1 MQDESRRRFLI
12 GCGVITFTSSGVF
25 FAGCGVDKK
34 DKIIEENKTIKKDIV
49 DVATDD
55 SMLGEK
61 LPIKNDGRELLLSKD
76 EFNMINN
83 TKYIYKDNM
92 VIFMKDNHVYGFSKT
107 CPHEGGSLEFVNDEL
122 KCKRHTIQRFDKEGK
137 SNNTKT
143 RKNLI
148 LEKMYISL
156 S

>member
-1 MQDESRRRFLI
+1 MKDESRRRFLI

-25 FAGCGVDKK
+25 FAGCGVDEK
-34 DKIIEENKTIKKDIV
+34 NKTIEKDKLRV
-49 DVATDD
+49 DIETDNP
-55 SMLGEK
+55 SLGEK
-61 LPIKNDGRELLLSKD
+61 LSIKNEGRELLLSKD
-76 EFNMINN
+76 EFDIINN

-92 VIFMKDNHVYGFSKT
+92 VIFMKDNDVYGFSET

-122 KCKRHTIQRFDKEGK
+122 KCKKHTSQRFDKQGG
-137 SNNTKT
+137 SNNSKT

-148 LEKMYISL
+148 LEKMYIIL